1 MVSSGKYPKGRNM
14 AGFNTEWWNTSGYKQ
29 KVYYSSGFKQPDYK
43 WSGNWTSGHS
53 PSADQMIFSFI
64 HVM

>member
-14 AGFNTEWWNTSGYKQ
+14 AGFITEWWNTSGYKQ

-53 PSADQMIFSFI
+53 PSAFEIQSED
-64 HVM
+64 HKW